1 VVEVQTLADT
11 INILEDGELIAAH
24 PVLAGRG
31 QRRIAAGHRTAPLPV
46 TSATPPEPSTPPVP
60 PGSVVTP
67 RPLAFYEA
75 VGRRLA
81 ADGGAS

>member
-1 VVEVQTLADT
+1 
-11 INILEDGELIAAH
+11 
-24 PVLAGRG
+24 
-31 QRRIAAGHRTAPLPV
+31 
-46 TSATPPEPSTPPVP
+46 VP

>member
-1 VVEVQTLADT
+1 VASAGSPLA
-11 INILEDGELIAAH
+11 
-24 PVLAGRG
+24 
-31 QRRIAAGHRTAPLPV
+31 TAPAPV
-46 TSATPPEPSTPPVP
+46 DSATPPEPPTPPVP